1 MITIIRWW
9 IYKAKVIKL
18 KLGVVSLFEQLLKE
32 VTKNGDDI
40 QKKFIAEFAKL
51 IHEDNKVDQ
60 KGVPK
65 NPATL
70 VVGGSERVMK

>member
-1 MITIIRWW
+1 MITLIRWW

-18 KLGVVSLFEQLLKE
+18 KLGVVTLVEQLLKE

-51 IHEDNKVDQ
+51 IHEDNK
-60 KGVPK
+60 
-65 NPATL
+65 NE
-70 VVGGSERVMK
+70 SETN